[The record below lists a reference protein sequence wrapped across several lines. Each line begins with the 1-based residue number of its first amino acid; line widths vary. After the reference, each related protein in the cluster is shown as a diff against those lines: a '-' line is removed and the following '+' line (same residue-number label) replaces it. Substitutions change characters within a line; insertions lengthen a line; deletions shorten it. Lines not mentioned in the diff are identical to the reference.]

1 MRHRFRAPRSA
12 PQRSAPQTASTI
24 RPVKQSQTIVQVR
37 GLRKRY
43 GKSAAL
49 HDVSFSVQA
58 GEFVGLAGLNGAGKT
73 TLIKCLLDFCE
84 IDGGSIELF
93 GIRHTEAR
101 ARKQLTFLPER
112 FVPPAYLSGREFLRY
127 AASLARFQY
136 DEQRVRAM
144 LASLDLDDAAL
155 DRPVRAF
162 SKGMTQK
169 LGLAATFLAER
180 ELYILD
186 EPMSGLDPKA
196 RVHLKNRLIATRQA
210 GHAVFFTSH
219 SLADIEEL
227 CDRVIVLHRGVPY
240 FAGSPRQLC
249 QDYGQVPIEQAFLRC
264 IEAPPHGRNEHET
277 DVVDRR

>member
-1 MRHRFRAPRSA
+1 M
-12 PQRSAPQTASTI
+12 
-24 RPVKQSQTIVQVR
+24 SQTLIQVQ
-37 GLRKRY
+37 GLHKRY
-43 GKSAAL
+43 GKNAAL
-49 HDVSFSVQA
+49 HDVNFSMQA

-84 IDGGSIELF
+84 IDGGSIKLVD
-93 GIRHTEAR
+93 IPHTDPSSR
-101 ARKQLTFLPER
+101 AQLTFLPER

-127 AASLARFQY
+127 AASVARFTY
-136 DEQRVRAM
+136 DETRVRAM
-144 LASLDLDDAAL
+144 LAALDLNTAAL
-155 DRPVRAF
+155 DRPVRTF

-180 ELYILD
+180 ALYILD

-196 RVHLKNRLIATRQA
+196 RVHLKNLLIATRQS
-210 GHAVFFTSH
+210 GRGVFFTSH

-227 CDRVIVLHRGVPY
+227 CDRVIVLHQGVPY

>member
-1 MRHRFRAPRSA
+1 M
-12 PQRSAPQTASTI
+12 
-24 RPVKQSQTIVQVR
+24 SQTIVDVK

-43 GKSAAL
+43 GKNAAL
-49 HDVSFSVQA
+49 HDVSFSIHA

-84 IDGGSIELF
+84 VDAGSIELF
-93 GIRHTEAR
+93 GTPHTDPRAR
-101 ARKQLTFLPER
+101 AGLTFLPER

-127 AASLARFQY
+127 AASVARFEY
-136 DEQRVRAM
+136 DESRVREM
-144 LASLDLDDAAL
+144 LALLDLNAAAL

-180 ELYILD
+180 ALYILD

-196 RVHLKNRLIATRQA
+196 RVHLKNLLVATRRA
-210 GHAVFFTSH
+210 GRGVFFTSH

-264 IEAPPHGRNEHET
+264 IEAPPNGRNELET